1 MFYALNSFWFCFI
14 WSFLI
19 LVILIIIGLLSCR
32 SPSVSVSFH
41 IGHKMYKRMLELFGW
56 SWRRIIDCIEI
67 RPQYLGTQ
75 SDWFRLCSQVKTWE
89 RSQLCSSEHPIILCS
104 QELRSE
110 RSQVWSWE
118 HSELKTWKHWG
129 FFLQGRKSGGFCFQI
144 RKSCGNESCLFLHP
158 LPKKLKSVWPWL

>member
-1 MFYALNSFWFCFI
+1 MEISQMA
-14 WSFLI
+14 
-19 LVILIIIGLLSCR
+19 IIGTTYFCLDMYQSCAR
-32 SPSVSVSFH
+32 WP
-41 IGHKMYKRMLELFGW
+41 GG
-56 SWRRIIDCIEI
+56 RIIDCIEI

-118 HSELKTWKHWG
+118 HSELKTWEHWG

-144 RKSCGNESCLFLHP
+144 RKSCGNKPNHDSNRLPSGSCLTMTLTQA
-158 LPKKLKSVWPWL
+158 KPWL